1 MSTWDGQ
8 RAAEAASTSPPLNLV
23 FTTGAGTPIDPSNL
37 RRALTRAT
45 KAAGLGHWKPYDLR
59 HSCVSLLWAA
69 GVPLEEIADVVGH
82 RGVRM
87 TAEVCRDRID
97 PVIDSRVE
105 AMESLF
111 GDGSS

>member
-1 MSTWDGQ
+1 M
-8 RAAEAASTSPPLNLV
+8 
-23 FTTGAGTPIDPSNL
+23 
-37 RRALTRAT
+37 
-45 KAAGLGHWKPYDLR
+45 
-59 HSCVSLLWAA
+59 SLLWAA
-69 GVPLEEIADVVGH
+69 GVPMEEIADVVGH